1 MLLHGAVLDKGLL
14 SSALQQS
21 FLKKF
26 NVSTLTR
33 LSVTVTQRYT
43 LGQMS
48 VRTKSA
54 FLRPYM
60 FCAYCASSMR
70 LIQQQLFTNCCLPT
84 QPSPQ
89 GQTICSAASRTSA
102 SASRWLLAGA
112 LHLQHHRQHY
122 RRQDARLR
130 LVPTVHHRR
139 QYWQPRTL
147 TTLTAWDCCPPPAAR
162 PTSPSAPSLASAAVA
177 QAPSAL
183 AV

>member
-1 MLLHGAVLDKGLL
+1 M
-14 SSALQQS
+14 
-21 FLKKF
+21 
-26 NVSTLTR
+26 STLTR

-112 LHLQHHRQHY
+112 LHRLASPPPSRPHREPAHSTRTGQRCPFN
-122 RRQDARLR
+122 RRA
-130 LVPTVHHRR
+130 TS
-139 QYWQPRTL
+139 T
-147 TTLTAWDCCPPPAAR
+147 TTLFCFPFRCPR
-162 PTSPSAPSLASAAVA
+162 LTDLSTFRH
-177 QAPSAL
+177 AL
-183 AV
+183 AY